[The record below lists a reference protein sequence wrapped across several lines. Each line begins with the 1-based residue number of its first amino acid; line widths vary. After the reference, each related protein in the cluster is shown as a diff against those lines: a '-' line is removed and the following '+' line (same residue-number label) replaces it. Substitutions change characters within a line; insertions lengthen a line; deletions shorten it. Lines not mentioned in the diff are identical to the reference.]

1 MAGDTL
7 TVSPAAK
14 FVPDTVIVCAEE
26 PATKDEIERPEI
38 VGMFLAVTV
47 VEGETGWLPQAAVT
61 ARAASAT
68 EPRRRD
74 IMVEY
79 QRFAG
84 SDRANVV
91 ES

>member
-1 MAGDTL
+1 MVGDTV

-38 VGMFLAVTV
+38 VGMVLAVIV
-47 VEGETGWLPQAAVT
+47 VDGETGWLPQAEAT
-61 ARAASAT
+61 AMAAIAS

-74 IMVEY
+74 IM
-79 QRFAG
+79 
-84 SDRANVV
+84 
-91 ES
+91 